1 MAGQPAYKEPYS
13 LITKQ
18 VRNIDDSADKKTML
32 DILGFTPIPQFSVG
46 LDHRIT
52 QWNRACE
59 LLTGYSARK
68 MIGTKYQ
75 WKPFYPNER
84 PVLADLIVNDFSTI
98 GKIFKN
104 IPNWIGFKN
113 IIEADSGKS
122 ALKVLKKEHFD
133 LILSDWNMP
142 GISGLELLNGI
153 RFDNELKN
161 IPFIMVTAEA
171 RKDNILE
178 AVKAG
183 VNSYIVK
190 QPTAKTTRKK

>member
-1 MAGQPAYKEPYS
+1 MDLNMK
-13 LITKQ
+13 I
-18 VRNIDDSADKKTML
+18 
-32 DILGFTPIPQFSVG
+32 
-46 LDHRIT
+46 
-52 QWNRACE
+52 
-59 LLTGYSARK
+59 
-68 MIGTKYQ
+68 
-75 WKPFYPNER
+75 
-84 PVLADLIVNDFSTI
+84 LIVDDFATMR
-98 GKIFKN
+98 KILKN
-104 IPNWIGFKN
+104 ILKQIGFKN
-113 IIEADSGKS
+113 ISEADDGKS
-122 ALKVLKKEHFD
+122 ALKILKKENFD

-190 QPTAKTTRKK
+190 PFTAETVREKINKVF